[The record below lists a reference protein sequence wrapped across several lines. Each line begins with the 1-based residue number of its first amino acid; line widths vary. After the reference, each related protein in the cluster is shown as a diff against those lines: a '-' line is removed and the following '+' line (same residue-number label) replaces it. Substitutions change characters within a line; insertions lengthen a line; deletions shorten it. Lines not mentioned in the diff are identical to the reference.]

1 MNIFQIL
8 VTSPDVP
15 TINGVKISVQGV
27 AQVKIGSD
35 DQFLRYHRTVR
46 LVPNDIQGSYCL
58 FREAAQNFLGKDVS
72 EIQAIAHHTL
82 EGHQRSIMGKMT
94 VEEILQNKQKF
105 GEEVFEIA
113 TVGTD
118 GSFLNRSI
126 ELR

>member
-1 MNIFQIL
+1 MIIR
-8 VTSPDVP
+8 VVY
-15 TINGVKISVQGV
+15 G
-27 AQVKIGSD
+27 
-35 DQFLRYHRTVR
+35 
-46 LVPNDIQGSYCL
+46 L

-118 GSFLNRSI
+118 DFFIKRNINYPLAISVWYLLCSCTRNLSF
-126 ELR
+126 E

>member
-1 MNIFQIL
+1 MIFR
-8 VTSPDVP
+8 VV
-15 TINGVKISVQGV
+15 
-27 AQVKIGSD
+27 
-35 DQFLRYHRTVR
+35 
-46 LVPNDIQGSYCL
+46 YCP

-118 GSFLNRSI
+118 GFCLSKKFFF
-126 ELR
+126 

>member
-1 MNIFQIL
+1 MIFR
-8 VTSPDVP
+8 VVYD
-15 TINGVKISVQGV
+15 
-27 AQVKIGSD
+27 
-35 DQFLRYHRTVR
+35 
-46 LVPNDIQGSYCL
+46 L

-118 GSFLNRSI
+118 SSFFKFKFR
-126 ELR
+126 

>member
-1 MNIFQIL
+1 MDGPAGRPPWTRMIFR
-8 VTSPDVP
+8 VVY
-15 TINGVKISVQGV
+15 G
-27 AQVKIGSD
+27 
-35 DQFLRYHRTVR
+35 
-46 LVPNDIQGSYCL
+46 L

-118 GSFLNRSI
+118 GFCLSKLFRFFLENKN
-126 ELR
+126 

>member
-1 MNIFQIL
+1 MIYR
-8 VTSPDVP
+8 
-15 TINGVKISVQGV
+15 GVHG
-27 AQVKIGSD
+27 
-35 DQFLRYHRTVR
+35 F
-46 LVPNDIQGSYCL
+46 

-118 GSFLNRSI
+118 GFCLSKKFFF
-126 ELR
+126 

>member
-1 MNIFQIL
+1 MIIR
-8 VTSPDVP
+8 VVYD
-15 TINGVKISVQGV
+15 
-27 AQVKIGSD
+27 
-35 DQFLRYHRTVR
+35 
-46 LVPNDIQGSYCL
+46 L

-118 GSFLNRSI
+118 DVYRLSIISRRSI
-126 ELR
+126 DVEEIAG

>member
-1 MNIFQIL
+1 MIFR
-8 VTSPDVP
+8 VVYD
-15 TINGVKISVQGV
+15 
-27 AQVKIGSD
+27 
-35 DQFLRYHRTVR
+35 
-46 LVPNDIQGSYCL
+46 L

-118 GSFLNRSI
+118 DVYRTQHLSVFSR
-126 ELR
+126 

>member
-1 MNIFQIL
+1 MIIR
-8 VTSPDVP
+8 VVYD
-15 TINGVKISVQGV
+15 
-27 AQVKIGSD
+27 
-35 DQFLRYHRTVR
+35 
-46 LVPNDIQGSYCL
+46 L

-118 GSFLNRSI
+118 DVYRLSVISIRSTNFEEI
-126 ELR
+126 AG

>member
-1 MNIFQIL
+1 MIFR
-8 VTSPDVP
+8 VV
-15 TINGVKISVQGV
+15 
-27 AQVKIGSD
+27 
-35 DQFLRYHRTVR
+35 Y
-46 LVPNDIQGSYCL
+46 DI

-118 GSFLNRSI
+118 DVYRLSIISRRSI
-126 ELR
+126 DVEEIAG

>member
-1 MNIFQIL
+1 MIIR
-8 VTSPDVP
+8 VVYD
-15 TINGVKISVQGV
+15 
-27 AQVKIGSD
+27 
-35 DQFLRYHRTVR
+35 
-46 LVPNDIQGSYCL
+46 L

-118 GSFLNRSI
+118 SSFFKFKFR
-126 ELR
+126 

>member
-1 MNIFQIL
+1 MIFR
-8 VTSPDVP
+8 VVYD
-15 TINGVKISVQGV
+15 
-27 AQVKIGSD
+27 
-35 DQFLRYHRTVR
+35 
-46 LVPNDIQGSYCL
+46 L

-113 TVGTD
+113 TVGMDDLLNQTD
-118 GSFLNRSI
+118 HKLI
-126 ELR
+126 YLRYLCGIFYVAVLGI